1 MKAIE
6 YFSKQSKS
14 FIIVVGVLLVVFIGI
29 VDYLT
34 GAEISLSIFYLLPIS
49 LVVWFTGKW
58 RGFVVSVASGITWL
72 AADLATGHIYSHPVV
87 PYWNMMVRL
96 GFFLIVTFTLH
107 KLKIA
112 LVLEKALAR
121 TDSLTGIANGKA
133 FDELANSEINRARRY
148 RHPFTLAYIDL
159 DNFKTVNDYFGHTTG
174 DTLLQL
180 VAKIIQDNLRAVD
193 IVARLG
199 GDEFAILLPE
209 TEHEPGQVVIRRI
222 QKNLL
227 DIMQKNGWSV
237 TFSIGMVTFVSPL
250 STVDKMI
257 KMADD
262 LMYSVK
268 NSGKNGIKHEVFGEI
283 SRKGE

>member
-1 MKAIE
+1 MKVIE

-14 FIIVVGVLLVVFIGI
+14 FIVVVGFLLVVFIGI

-34 GAEISLSIFYLLPIS
+34 GPEISLSIFYLLPIS

-58 RGFVVSVASGITWL
+58 RGFVVSVASGVTWL
-72 AADLATGHIYSHPVV
+72 AADLATGHIYSHPVI
-87 PYWNMMVRL
+87 PYWNMTVRL

-112 LVLEKALAR
+112 LVLERALAR
-121 TDSLTGIANGKA
+121 TDSLTGIANGRT
-133 FDELANSEINRARRY
+133 FDELANNEINRARRY

-159 DNFKTVNDYFGHTTG
+159 DNFKTVNDHFGHTTG

-227 DIMQKNGWSV
+227 DIMQKNGWPV
-237 TFSIGMVTFVSPL
+237 TFSIGMVTFISPL
-250 STVDKMI
+250 STVDEMI

-268 NSGKNGIKHEVFGEI
+268 SSGKNELKHEVFDQHN
-283 SRKGE
+283 KK

>member
-1 MKAIE
+1 MKVIE

-14 FIIVVGVLLVVFIGI
+14 FIVVVGFLLVVFIGI

-49 LVVWFTGKW
+49 LVAWFTGKW
-58 RGFVVSVASGITWL
+58 RGFVVSVASGVTWL
-72 AADLATGHIYSHPVV
+72 AADLATGHIYSHPVI
-87 PYWNMMVRL
+87 PYWNMTVRL

-112 LVLEKALAR
+112 LVLERALAR
-121 TDSLTGIANGKA
+121 TDSLTGIANGRT

-159 DNFKTVNDYFGHTTG
+159 DNFKTVNDHFGHTTG

-227 DIMQKNGWSV
+227 DIMQKNGWPV
-237 TFSIGMVTFVSPL
+237 TFSIGMVTFISPL
-250 STVDKMI
+250 STVDEMI

-268 NSGKNGIKHEVFGEI
+268 SSGKNELKHEVFDQYN
-283 SRKGE
+283 KK